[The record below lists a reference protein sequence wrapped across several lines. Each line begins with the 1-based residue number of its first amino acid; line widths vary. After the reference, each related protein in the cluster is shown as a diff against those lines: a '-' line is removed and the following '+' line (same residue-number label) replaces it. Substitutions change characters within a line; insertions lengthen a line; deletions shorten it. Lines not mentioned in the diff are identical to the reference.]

1 MCVVCYSYCYSLVMS
16 LCVGVRFAG
25 HDKYT
30 LELLF
35 QNMFASMELCAFRFF
50 GEHFI
55 RGTLQS
61 SREASGRQHQQHQA
75 SVVLLIFVCMR
86 LLKVAL
92 LQKHWTDTGSI
103 LQVAFLGRQETTC
116 WRFCCETCPYFV
128 PDCEAVL
135 NTVQNA

>member
-16 LCVGVRFAG
+16 LCVWVSVSQDMTST
-25 HDKYT
+25 HWNCCSKKC
-30 LELLF
+30 LLPW
-35 QNMFASMELCAFRFF
+35 NCAFRFF

-103 LQVAFLGRQETTC
+103 LRVAFLGRQETTC